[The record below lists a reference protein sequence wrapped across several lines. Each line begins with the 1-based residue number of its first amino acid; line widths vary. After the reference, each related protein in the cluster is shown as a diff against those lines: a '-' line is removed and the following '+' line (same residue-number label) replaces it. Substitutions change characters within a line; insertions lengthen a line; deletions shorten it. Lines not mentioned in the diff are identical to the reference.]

1 MERRDQFETHEWQFH
16 LDAPLNDG
24 GVDDKTGGDVVEL

>member
-1 MERRDQFETHEWQFH
+1 MGWFGTYEWQFH
-16 LDAPLNDG
+16 LNAPLDDG